1 MAKSTLDYSVINS
14 CAQYAQA
21 LMLMVG
27 VAKQVPAFKST
38 LKDIYPRFVEEGG
51 GEMHIHLGEYGYS
64 LHLTSTENGIH
75 KKIQLPLKTTE
86 PKDYLRHLWAYN
98 THQLP
103 YTPLPDSISEAISEF
118 HSMPSSERPKHF
130 AVRDDRDRV
139 LKRITEYIDT
149 TQGGAI
155 SLEEAEEIV
164 LKAMLSIGV
173 LPAQGW
179 DNEQLIGY
187 LDFSDYSQEIA
198 ALKPPKKPKKPKEP
212 KKPKKPKEPKKP
224 KKPKG
229 AVLPPSSS
237 TLSSS
242 ASSDTVTV
250 SQVKQAVYS
259 HPAIVTL
266 LLVLLFLAG
275 FILGHFI
282 L

>member
-1 MAKSTLDYSVINS
+1 MARTALDYSIIKS

-27 VAKQVPAFKST
+27 VAKQVPSFKSA

-64 LHLTSTENGIH
+64 LDLSSTENGIH
-75 KKIQLPLKTTE
+75 KEIQLPLETTE

-118 HSMPSSERPKHF
+118 HSMPNSERPKYF

-164 LKAMLSIGV
+164 LKAMLSVGV
-173 LPAQGW
+173 LPTQGW

-198 ALKPPKKPKKPKEP
+198 ALKPPKKPKPTKEP
-212 KKPKKPKEPKKP
+212 KQKKRKDTVSP
-224 KKPKG
+224 
-229 AVLPPSSS
+229 LNSSTPSSS
-237 TLSSS
+237 APSHPVS
-242 ASSDTVTV
+242 A
-250 SQVKQAVYS
+250 SQVKQTVYS

>member
-1 MAKSTLDYSVINS
+1 MARTALDYSIIKS

-27 VAKQVPAFKST
+27 VAKQVPSFKST

-64 LHLTSTENGIH
+64 LDLTSTENGIH
-75 KKIQLPLKTTE
+75 KEIQLPLKTTE

-118 HSMPSSERPKHF
+118 HSMPSSERPKYF
-130 AVRDDRDRV
+130 SVRDDRDRV
-139 LKRITEYIDT
+139 LKRITEDVET

-198 ALKPPKKPKKPKEP
+198 ALKPPKKPKPTKEP
-212 KKPKKPKEPKKP
+212 KQKKRKDTVSP
-224 KKPKG
+224 
-229 AVLPPSSS
+229 LNSSTPSSS
-237 TLSSS
+237 APSHPVG
-242 ASSDTVTV
+242 A
-250 SQVKQAVYS
+250 SQVKQTVYS

>member
-1 MAKSTLDYSVINS
+1 MARTALDYSIIKS

-21 LMLMVG
+21 LMLMMG
-27 VAKQVPAFKST
+27 VAKQVPSFKST

-64 LHLTSTENGIH
+64 LHLTSTENGVQKSIR
-75 KKIQLPLKTTE
+75 LPLEMTE
-86 PKDYLRHLWAYN
+86 PAKYLRHLWSYN
-98 THQLP
+98 TIQLP
-103 YTPLPDSISEAISEF
+103 YTPLPDDISRALREF
-118 HSMPSSERPKHF
+118 HSMPRSERPKYF
-130 AVRDDRDRV
+130 TVKDDRDRV
-139 LKRITEYIDT
+139 LKRITEYIET

-212 KKPKKPKEPKKP
+212 KKPKKPKEPK
-224 KKPKG
+224 G

>member
-1 MAKSTLDYSVINS
+1 MARSTLSYTTIKD
-14 CAQYAQA
+14 CAHYTQA
-21 LMLMVG
+21 IMLMVG
-27 VAKQVPAFKST
+27 IAKQVPSFKST

-64 LHLTSTENGIH
+64 LHLTSTENGVQKSIR
-75 KKIQLPLKTTE
+75 LPLEMTE
-86 PKDYLRHLWAYN
+86 PAKYLRHLWSYN
-98 THQLP
+98 TIQLP
-103 YTPLPDSISEAISEF
+103 YTPLPDDISRALREF
-118 HSMPSSERPKHF
+118 HSMPRSERPKYF
-130 AVRDDRDRV
+130 TVRGDRDRV
-139 LKRITEYIDT
+139 LKRITEYVET

-164 LKAMLSIGV
+164 LKVMLSIGV

-198 ALKPPKKPKKPKEP
+198 ALKPPKKPKQ
-212 KKPKKPKEPKKP
+212 KKRKDTVSP
-224 KKPKG
+224 
-229 AVLPPSSS
+229 LNSSTPSSS
-237 TLSSS
+237 APSHPVS
-242 ASSDTVTV
+242 A
-250 SQVKQAVYS
+250 SQVKQTVYS

>member
-1 MAKSTLDYSVINS
+1 MTRTTLDYSIIKS
-14 CAQYAQA
+14 CAQYTQA

-27 VAKQVPAFKST
+27 VAKQVPSFKST

-64 LHLTSTENGIH
+64 LHLTSTENGVQKSIR
-75 KKIQLPLKTTE
+75 LPLEMTE
-86 PKDYLRHLWAYN
+86 PAKYLRHLWSYN
-98 THQLP
+98 TIQLP
-103 YTPLPDSISEAISEF
+103 YTPLPDDISRALREF
-118 HSMPSSERPKHF
+118 HSMPRSERPKYF

-139 LKRITEYIDT
+139 LKWITEYVET

-187 LDFSDYSQEIA
+187 LDFSDYSEEIA
-198 ALKPPKKPKKPKEP
+198 ALKPPKKPKKPK
-212 KKPKKPKEPKKP
+212 
-224 KKPKG
+224 KPKG
-229 AVLPPSSS
+229 AVLPLSSSTLSSSTLSSS

-250 SQVKQAVYS
+250 SQVKQTVYS

>member
-1 MAKSTLDYSVINS
+1 MARTTLDYGIIKS

-27 VAKQVPAFKST
+27 VAKQVPSFKST

-51 GEMHIHLGEYGYS
+51 GEMHIHLGKYGYS
-64 LHLTSTENGIH
+64 LHLTSTENGVQKSIR
-75 KKIQLPLKTTE
+75 LPLEMTE
-86 PKDYLRHLWAYN
+86 PAKYLRHLWSYN
-98 THQLP
+98 TIQLP
-103 YTPLPDSISEAISEF
+103 YTPLPDDISRALREF
-118 HSMPSSERPKHF
+118 HSMPRSERPKCF
-130 AVRDDRDRV
+130 TVRGDRDRV
-139 LKRITEYIDT
+139 LKRITEYVET

-198 ALKPPKKPKKPKEP
+198 ALKPPKKPKQ
-212 KKPKKPKEPKKP
+212 KKRKDTVSP
-224 KKPKG
+224 
-229 AVLPPSSS
+229 LNSSTPSSS
-237 TLSSS
+237 APSHPVS
-242 ASSDTVTV
+242 A
-250 SQVKQAVYS
+250 SQVKQTVYS

>member
-1 MAKSTLDYSVINS
+1 MTRTTLDYSVIKS

-27 VAKQVPAFKST
+27 VAKQVPSFKST

-64 LHLTSTENGIH
+64 LDLTSMENGIH
-75 KKIQLPLKTTE
+75 KEIQLPLETTE

-98 THQLP
+98 TIQLP
-103 YTPLPDSISEAISEF
+103 YTPLPDDISGAISEF
-118 HSMPSSERPKHF
+118 HSMPSSERPKYF
-130 AVRDDRDRV
+130 SVRDDRDRV
-139 LKRITEYIDT
+139 LKRITEYVET

-164 LKAMLSIGV
+164 LKAILSIGV

-198 ALKPPKKPKKPKEP
+198 ALKPPKKPKKKR
-212 KKPKKPKEPKKP
+212 
-224 KKPKG
+224 KG
-229 AVLPPSSS
+229 AVVPLVSS
-237 TLSSS
+237 TPSSS
-242 ASSDTVTV
+242 ASSHTATA

>member
-1 MAKSTLDYSVINS
+1 MARSTLSYTTIKD
-14 CAQYAQA
+14 CAHYTQA
-21 LMLMVG
+21 IMLMVG
-27 VAKQVPAFKST
+27 IAKQVPSFKST

-64 LHLTSTENGIH
+64 LHLTSTENGVQKSIR
-75 KKIQLPLKTTE
+75 LPLEMTE
-86 PKDYLRHLWAYN
+86 PAKYLRHLWSYN
-98 THQLP
+98 TIQLP
-103 YTPLPDSISEAISEF
+103 YTPLPDDISRALREF
-118 HSMPSSERPKHF
+118 HSMPRSERPKYF
-130 AVRDDRDRV
+130 TVKDDRDRV
-139 LKRITEYIDT
+139 LKWITEYVET

-155 SLEEAEEIV
+155 SFEEAEEIV

-212 KKPKKPKEPKKP
+212 KKPKKPK
-224 KKPKG
+224 G

-250 SQVKQAVYS
+250 SQVKQTVYS

>member
-1 MAKSTLDYSVINS
+1 M
-14 CAQYAQA
+14 
-21 LMLMVG
+21 
-27 VAKQVPAFKST
+27 
-38 LKDIYPRFVEEGG
+38 PR
-51 GEMHIHLGEYGYS
+51 
-64 LHLTSTENGIH
+64 
-75 KKIQLPLKTTE
+75 
-86 PKDYLRHLWAYN
+86 
-98 THQLP
+98 
-103 YTPLPDSISEAISEF
+103 
-118 HSMPSSERPKHF
+118 SERPKYF
-130 AVRDDRDRV
+130 TVKDDRDRV
-139 LKRITEYIDT
+139 LKWITEYVET

-155 SLEEAEEIV
+155 SFEEAEEIV

-212 KKPKKPKEPKKP
+212 KKPKKPK
-224 KKPKG
+224 G

-250 SQVKQAVYS
+250 SQVKQTVYS
-259 HPAIVTL
+259 HPAIATL

>member
-1 MAKSTLDYSVINS
+1 MARTALDYSIIKS

-27 VAKQVPAFKST
+27 VAKQVPSFKST

-64 LHLTSTENGIH
+64 LDLTSTENDIH
-75 KKIQLPLKTTE
+75 KEIQLPLKTTE

-103 YTPLPDSISEAISEF
+103 YTPLPDDISRALREF
-118 HSMPSSERPKHF
+118 HSMPRSERPKYF
-130 AVRDDRDRV
+130 TVKDDRDRV
-139 LKRITEYIDT
+139 LKWITEYVET

-187 LDFSDYSQEIA
+187 LDFSDYSEEIA
-198 ALKPPKKPKKPKEP
+198 ALKPPKKPKKPKPP
-212 KKPKKPKEPKKP
+212 KKSN
-224 KKPKG
+224 G
-229 AVLPPSSS
+229 AVLPLSSS
-237 TLSSS
+237 TPSSS

-250 SQVKQAVYS
+250 SQVKQTVYS

-275 FILGHFI
+275 FILGRFI

>member
-1 MAKSTLDYSVINS
+1 MARTALDYSIIKS

-27 VAKQVPAFKST
+27 VAKQVPSFKST

-64 LHLTSTENGIH
+64 LDLTSTENGIH
-75 KKIQLPLKTTE
+75 KEIQLPLKTTE

-103 YTPLPDSISEAISEF
+103 YTPLPHSISEAISEF
-118 HSMPSSERPKHF
+118 HSMPSSERPKYF
-130 AVRDDRDRV
+130 SVRDDRDRV
-139 LKRITEYIDT
+139 LKRITEDVET

-198 ALKPPKKPKKPKEP
+198 ALKPPKKPKKKR
-212 KKPKKPKEPKKP
+212 
-224 KKPKG
+224 KG
-229 AVLPPSSS
+229 AVVPLISS
-237 TLSSS
+237 TPSSS
-242 ASSDTVTV
+242 ASSHTATA
-250 SQVKQAVYS
+250 SQVKQTVYS
-259 HPAIVTL
+259 HPVIVTL

>member
-118 HSMPSSERPKHF
+118 HSMPSSEHPKHF

-212 KKPKKPKEPKKP
+212 KKPKKPK
-224 KKPKG
+224 G

>member
-139 LKRITEYIDT
+139 LKRITEYIDP

-155 SLEEAEEIV
+155 SLEEAKEIV

-198 ALKPPKKPKKPKEP
+198 ALKPPKKPKQ
-212 KKPKKPKEPKKP
+212 KKR
-224 KKPKG
+224 KG
-229 AVLPPSSS
+229 AVLPLSSSTPSSS
-237 TLSSS
+237 APSHT
-242 ASSDTVTV
+242 ATA
-250 SQVKQAVYS
+250 SQVKQTVHS

>member
-1 MAKSTLDYSVINS
+1 M
-14 CAQYAQA
+14 
-21 LMLMVG
+21 
-27 VAKQVPAFKST
+27 
-38 LKDIYPRFVEEGG
+38 PR
-51 GEMHIHLGEYGYS
+51 
-64 LHLTSTENGIH
+64 
-75 KKIQLPLKTTE
+75 
-86 PKDYLRHLWAYN
+86 
-98 THQLP
+98 
-103 YTPLPDSISEAISEF
+103 
-118 HSMPSSERPKHF
+118 SERPKYF
-130 AVRDDRDRV
+130 TVKDDRDRV
-139 LKRITEYIDT
+139 LKWITEYVET

-155 SLEEAEEIV
+155 SFEEAEEIV

-198 ALKPPKKPKKPKEP
+198 ALKPPKKPKKPK
-212 KKPKKPKEPKKP
+212 
-224 KKPKG
+224 G

-250 SQVKQAVYS
+250 SQVKQTVYS

>member
-1 MAKSTLDYSVINS
+1 MARTALDYSIIKS
-14 CAQYAQA
+14 CAQYTQA

-27 VAKQVPAFKST
+27 VAKQVPSFKST

-51 GEMHIHLGEYGYS
+51 GEIHIHLGEYGYS
-64 LHLTSTENGIH
+64 LHLTSTENGVQKSIR
-75 KKIQLPLKTTE
+75 LPIEMTE
-86 PKDYLRHLWAYN
+86 PAKYLRHLWSYN
-98 THQLP
+98 TIQLP
-103 YTPLPDSISEAISEF
+103 YTPLPDDISRALREF
-118 HSMPSSERPKHF
+118 HSMPRSERPKYF
-130 AVRDDRDRV
+130 TVKDDRDRV
-139 LKRITEYIDT
+139 LKWITEYVET

-155 SLEEAEEIV
+155 SFEEAEEIV

-198 ALKPPKKPKKPKEP
+198 ALKPPKKPKPTKEP
-212 KKPKKPKEPKKP
+212 KQKKRKDTVSP
-224 KKPKG
+224 
-229 AVLPPSSS
+229 LNSSTPSSS
-237 TLSSS
+237 APSHPVS
-242 ASSDTVTV
+242 A
-250 SQVKQAVYS
+250 SQVKQTVYS

>member
-1 MAKSTLDYSVINS
+1 MAKSTLDYSAINS

-27 VAKQVPAFKST
+27 VAKQVPAFRST

-75 KKIQLPLKTTE
+75 KEIQLPLKTTE

-103 YTPLPDSISEAISEF
+103 YTPLPDSISKAISEF

-164 LKAMLSIGV
+164 LKTMLSIGV

-179 DNEQLIGY
+179 GNEQLIGY

-198 ALKPPKKPKKPKEP
+198 ALKPPKKPKQ
-212 KKPKKPKEPKKP
+212 KKR
-224 KKPKG
+224 KG
-229 AVLPPSSS
+229 AVLPLSSS
-237 TLSSS
+237 TPSSS
-242 ASSDTVTV
+242 ASSHTATV
-250 SQVKQAVYS
+250 SQVKQTVHS

-266 LLVLLFLAG
+266 LLVLLFFAG

>member
-1 MAKSTLDYSVINS
+1 MARTTLDYGIIKS

-27 VAKQVPAFKST
+27 VAKQVPSFKST

-64 LHLTSTENGIH
+64 LHLTSTENGVQKSIR
-75 KKIQLPLKTTE
+75 LPLEMTE
-86 PKDYLRHLWAYN
+86 PAKYLRHLSSYN
-98 THQLP
+98 THKLP
-103 YTPLPDSISEAISEF
+103 YTPLPSTISDAISKF
-118 HSMPSSERPKHF
+118 HSKPSSERPKYF
-130 AVRDDRDRV
+130 SVRNDRDRV
-139 LKRITEYIDT
+139 LKRITEYVET

-155 SLEEAEEIV
+155 SFEEAEEIV
-164 LKAMLSIGV
+164 LKAMLKVGI
-173 LPAQGW
+173 LPAQDW

-198 ALKPPKKPKKPKEP
+198 ALKPPKKPKQ
-212 KKPKKPKEPKKP
+212 KKRKS
-224 KKPKG
+224 
-229 AVLPPSSS
+229 AVSPLSSS
-237 TLSSS
+237 TPSSS
-242 ASSDTVTV
+242 ASSSSASSHTATVN
-250 SQVKQAVYS
+250 QAKQTAYS

>member
-1 MAKSTLDYSVINS
+1 MTRTTLGHSVINS

-27 VAKQVPAFKST
+27 VAKQVPSFKST

-64 LHLTSTENGIH
+64 LHLTSTENGVQKSIR
-75 KKIQLPLKTTE
+75 LPLEMTE
-86 PKDYLRHLWAYN
+86 PAKYLRHLWSYN
-98 THQLP
+98 TIQLP
-103 YTPLPDSISEAISEF
+103 YTPLPDDISRALREF
-118 HSMPSSERPKHF
+118 HSMPLSERPKYF
-130 AVRDDRDRV
+130 SVRDDRDRV
-139 LKRITEYIDT
+139 LKRITEYVET

-179 DNEQLIGY
+179 DNEQLISY

-198 ALKPPKKPKKPKEP
+198 ALKPP

-242 ASSDTVTV
+242 ASSGTVTV
-250 SQVKQAVYS
+250 SQVKQTAHS

-266 LLVLLFLAG
+266 LLVLLFFAG

>member
-1 MAKSTLDYSVINS
+1 MARTTLDYGIIKS

-27 VAKQVPAFKST
+27 VAKQVPSFKST

-64 LHLTSTENGIH
+64 LHLTSTENGVQKSIR
-75 KKIQLPLKTTE
+75 LPLEMTE
-86 PKDYLRHLWAYN
+86 PAKYLRHLWSYN
-98 THQLP
+98 TIQLP
-103 YTPLPDSISEAISEF
+103 YTPLPDDISRALREF
-118 HSMPSSERPKHF
+118 HSMPRSERPKYF
-130 AVRDDRDRV
+130 TVRGDRDRV
-139 LKRITEYIDT
+139 LKRITEYVET

-155 SLEEAEEIV
+155 AFEEAEEIV

-198 ALKPPKKPKKPKEP
+198 ALKPPKKPKPTKE
-212 KKPKKPKEPKKP
+212 
-224 KKPKG
+224 PKG
-229 AVLPPSSS
+229 AVLPLSSS

-250 SQVKQAVYS
+250 SQVKQTVYS
-259 HPAIVTL
+259 HPTIVTL

>member
-1 MAKSTLDYSVINS
+1 MARATLDYGIIKS

-27 VAKQVPAFKST
+27 VAKQVPSFKST

-64 LHLTSTENGIH
+64 LHLTSTENGVQKSIR
-75 KKIQLPLKTTE
+75 LPLEMTE
-86 PKDYLRHLWAYN
+86 PAKYLRHLWSYN
-98 THQLP
+98 TIQLP
-103 YTPLPDSISEAISEF
+103 YTPLPDDISRALREF
-118 HSMPSSERPKHF
+118 HSMPRSERPKYF
-130 AVRDDRDRV
+130 TVRGDRDRV
-139 LKRITEYIDT
+139 LKRITEYVET

-155 SLEEAEEIV
+155 SFEEAEEIV

-198 ALKPPKKPKKPKEP
+198 ALKPPKKPKPTKEP
-212 KKPKKPKEPKKP
+212 KQKKRKDTVSP
-224 KKPKG
+224 
-229 AVLPPSSS
+229 LNSSTPSSS
-237 TLSSS
+237 APSHT
-242 ASSDTVTV
+242 ATA
-250 SQVKQAVYS
+250 SQVKQTVYS
-259 HPAIVTL
+259 RPAIVTL

>member
-1 MAKSTLDYSVINS
+1 M
-14 CAQYAQA
+14 
-21 LMLMVG
+21 
-27 VAKQVPAFKST
+27 
-38 LKDIYPRFVEEGG
+38 
-51 GEMHIHLGEYGYS
+51 
-64 LHLTSTENGIH
+64 
-75 KKIQLPLKTTE
+75 TE
-86 PKDYLRHLWAYN
+86 PAKYLRHLWSYN
-98 THQLP
+98 TIQLP
-103 YTPLPDSISEAISEF
+103 YTPLPDDISRALREF
-118 HSMPSSERPKHF
+118 HSMPRSERPKYF
-130 AVRDDRDRV
+130 TVRGDRDRV
-139 LKRITEYIDT
+139 LKRITEYVET

-198 ALKPPKKPKKPKEP
+198 ALKPPKKPKQ
-212 KKPKKPKEPKKP
+212 KKRKDTVSP
-224 KKPKG
+224 
-229 AVLPPSSS
+229 LNSSTPSSS
-237 TLSSS
+237 APSHPVS
-242 ASSDTVTV
+242 A
-250 SQVKQAVYS
+250 SQVKQTVYS

>member
-1 MAKSTLDYSVINS
+1 MARTTLDYGIIKS

-27 VAKQVPAFKST
+27 VAKQVPSFKST

-64 LHLTSTENGIH
+64 LHLTSTENGVQKSIR
-75 KKIQLPLKTTE
+75 LPLEMTE
-86 PKDYLRHLWAYN
+86 PAKYLRHLWSYN
-98 THQLP
+98 TIQLP
-103 YTPLPDSISEAISEF
+103 YTPLPDDISRALREF
-118 HSMPSSERPKHF
+118 HSMPRSERPKYF
-130 AVRDDRDRV
+130 TVRGDRDRV
-139 LKRITEYIDT
+139 LKRITEYVET
-149 TQGGAI
+149 TQGGTI

-164 LKAMLSIGV
+164 LKVMLSIGV

-198 ALKPPKKPKKPKEP
+198 TLKPPKKPKPTKEP
-212 KKPKKPKEPKKP
+212 KQKKRKDTVSPLN
-224 KKPKG
+224 G
-229 AVLPPSSS
+229 STPSSS
-237 TLSSS
+237 APSHPVS
-242 ASSDTVTV
+242 A
-250 SQVKQAVYS
+250 SQVKQTVYS

>member
-1 MAKSTLDYSVINS
+1 M
-14 CAQYAQA
+14 
-21 LMLMVG
+21 
-27 VAKQVPAFKST
+27 
-38 LKDIYPRFVEEGG
+38 PR
-51 GEMHIHLGEYGYS
+51 
-64 LHLTSTENGIH
+64 
-75 KKIQLPLKTTE
+75 
-86 PKDYLRHLWAYN
+86 
-98 THQLP
+98 
-103 YTPLPDSISEAISEF
+103 
-118 HSMPSSERPKHF
+118 SERPKYF
-130 AVRDDRDRV
+130 SVRDDRDRV
-139 LKRITEYIDT
+139 LKRITEYVET

-198 ALKPPKKPKKPKEP
+198 ALKPPKKPKPTKEP
-212 KKPKKPKEPKKP
+212 KQKKRKDTVSP
-224 KKPKG
+224 
-229 AVLPPSSS
+229 LNSSTPSSS
-237 TLSSS
+237 APSNPVG
-242 ASSDTVTV
+242 A
-250 SQVKQAVYS
+250 SQVKQTVYS